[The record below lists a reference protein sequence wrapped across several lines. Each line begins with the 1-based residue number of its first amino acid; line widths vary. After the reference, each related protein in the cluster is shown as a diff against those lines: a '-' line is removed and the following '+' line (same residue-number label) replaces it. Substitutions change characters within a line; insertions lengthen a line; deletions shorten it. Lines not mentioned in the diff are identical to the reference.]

1 MQVLTYTQIK
11 YIEVNMSTIKM
22 KSFEST
28 HGKNGAPE
36 MIARAKLM
44 IIIRDMIDDHEWSQ
58 KQAAEKLGV
67 TQARISKLK
76 GGKINDFSLDMLF
89 SFLGKLGYS
98 LEPTYNRKVLKIN
111 VKAA

>member
-1 MQVLTYTQIK
+1 MPA
-11 YIEVNMSTIKM
+11 IKM
-22 KSFEST
+22 KPFETT
-28 HGKNGAPE
+28 HGKDGAPE
-36 MIARAKLM
+36 MVTRAKLM
-44 IIIRDMIDDHEWSQ
+44 IIIRDMIDDHEWTQ

-89 SFLGKLGYS
+89 SFLAKLGY
-98 LEPTYNRKVLKIN
+98 LLDPTYNRKVLKIN

>member
-1 MQVLTYTQIK
+1 MA
-11 YIEVNMSTIKM
+11 TIKM
-22 KSFEST
+22 KPFEST
-28 HGKNGAPE
+28 HGKDDAPE
-36 MIARAKLM
+36 MVARAKLM
-44 IIIRDMIDDHEWSQ
+44 IIIRDMIDDHKWTQ
-58 KQAAEKLGV
+58 KQAADKLGV

-98 LEPTYNRKVLKIN
+98 LDPTYNRKVLKIN

>member
-1 MQVLTYTQIK
+1 MA
-11 YIEVNMSTIKM
+11 TIKM
-22 KSFEST
+22 KPFEST
-28 HGKNGAPE
+28 HGKDGAPE

-44 IIIRDMIDDHEWSQ
+44 IIIRDMIDDHKWTQ
-58 KQAAEKLGV
+58 KQAADKLSV
-67 TQARISKLK
+67 TQTRISKLK

-98 LEPTYNRKVLKIN
+98 LDPTYNRKVLKIN